1 MRLGL
6 HVSVRNGPV
15 TALRRAAGL
24 GAQTLQIFAR
34 HPRRWRGPGWDHDT
48 VTAFRQLR
56 ESLGLSPL
64 LIHSAFVPN
73 LSVSEEKSHRRSIL
87 HLAEELRRS
96 EALGADAFVIH
107 AGAASPGRTPA
118 EGVERFRDAVREA
131 TTLAPGRVSILLENV
146 PGGGRRLGG
155 DFAEVAALLNALP
168 SNRRP
173 GLCFDTGHA
182 WGAGWDLSTPSGIEE
197 TAKALDRS
205 VGLSAIRVFHVN
217 DSAAPRGSGLDWHNH
232 LGKGLIGIENLRA
245 FFARADR
252 RDAAYIMETPR
263 DAIDAD
269 EKNFETMARGL
280 AGLFDGGP
288 SDKMSPN
295 DLLP

>member
-1 MRLGL
+1 IGE
-6 HVSVRNGPV
+6 
-15 TALRRAAGL
+15 
-24 GAQTLQIFAR
+24 
-34 HPRRWRGPGWDHDT
+34 T
-48 VTAFRQLR
+48 V
-56 ESLGLSPL
+56 
-64 LIHSAFVPN
+64 
-73 LSVSEEKSHRRSIL
+73 
-87 HLAEELRRS
+87 
-96 EALGADAFVIH
+96 
-107 AGAASPGRTPA
+107 
-118 EGVERFRDAVREA
+118 
-131 TTLAPGRVSILLENV
+131 
-146 PGGGRRLGG
+146 
-155 DFAEVAALLNALP
+155 
-168 SNRRP
+168 
-173 GLCFDTGHA
+173 
-182 WGAGWDLSTPSGIEE
+182 
-197 TAKALDRS
+197 KALDRS